1 MGFEAD
7 SYHQSSPLGAVRL
20 HAWREELGHGHVGNL
35 VAEGLNEE
43 RGGAEGERFA
53 EPHQASRR
61 EGPPERRTEPGAPF
75 ILTRC
80 SSPGSPQRTPQDRI
94 SCARSVVS
102 CSPVRRLLIAPTLTH
117 RGVPRPRSMPRR
129 SRVAATL
136 DLLAIVRTLNQGVGA
151 LRSGALPAGSS

>member
-75 ILTRC
+75 DPHALLE
-80 SSPGSPQRTPQDRI
+80 SGEPPAHPPGSDQLREIRGELFTGAPLAHRADANTPR
-94 SCARSVVS
+94 
-102 CSPVRRLLIAPTLTH
+102 
-117 RGVPRPRSMPRR
+117 
-129 SRVAATL
+129 
-136 DLLAIVRTLNQGVGA
+136 
-151 LRSGALPAGSS
+151 

>member
-80 SSPGSPQRTPQDRI
+80 SSPGS
-94 SCARSVVS
+94 
-102 CSPVRRLLIAPTLTH
+102 
-117 RGVPRPRSMPRR
+117 RPR
-129 SRVAATL
+129 T
-136 DLLAIVRTLNQGVGA
+136 G
-151 LRSGALPAGSS
+151 